1 MSSRPR
7 AAASD
12 RGPSTEAPAADARA
26 AGAEQADLVKCRV
39 VDGYLV
45 LAPEGG
51 AGVLPGAPAGS
62 HRVRVEQGTLELDF
76 SATASLPSLL
86 GADVGPDANN
96 RAADLIA
103 SLADE
108 SIAVRRAVEEGL
120 LELATAGSSAALSP
134 YLRSDDPKVRS
145 LVAGILGEASAA
157 GCLPDI
163 ARLAEDPESS
173 VRRCVMYAFARF
185 GESAA
190 SYVDRV
196 RKGLGDSDSSVRA
209 GAVEALAAVLP
220 RNEQAAKEV
229 ANLTGDAE
237 PIVRQAATSASFAYA
252 LRGLAGPLVELLGDF
267 SRRAQALEVLQQA
280 DDVVLWRLQVA
291 ARNSSAEGAQ
301 AALDTLS
308 YVMGSRWSAAD
319 FKEELESPDS
329 EARLTGLEALAM
341 IGGGEAVSLVRR
353 VAEGDPLPEVRA
365 RAAEILARW
374 GQWADQAPAAQAEGV
389 RTEA

>member
-1 MSSRPR
+1 VSNRPR

-12 RGPSTEAPAADARA
+12 RQPSKDAPAADARA
-26 AGAEQADLVKCRV
+26 AGAEPADLVKCRV

-51 AGVLPGAPAGS
+51 AGVLPGAPADS

-86 GADVGPDANN
+86 DADVGPDANT

-108 SIAVRRAVEEGL
+108 SIAVRRAAEEGL
-120 LELATAGSSAALSP
+120 LELATAGSSAALWP

-145 LVAGILGEASAA
+145 LVAGILGEAAA
-157 GCLPDI
+157 VGCLPDI
-163 ARLAEDPESS
+163 ARLAEDPEPS

-190 SYVDRV
+190 SYVNHV

-209 GAVEALAAVLP
+209 GAVEALTAVLP

-280 DDVVLWRLQVA
+280 DDVVLWRLQLA

-319 FKEELESPDS
+319 FREELESPDPD
-329 EARLTGLEALAM
+329 ARLTGLEALAM
-341 IGGGEAVSLVRR
+341 IGGGEAVGLVRR

-374 GQWADQAPAAQAEGV
+374 GQWADHAPASPAERV
-389 RTEA
+389 RTKA